1 VSDAAGPDAADEGA
15 ALRSLEE
22 RLGHRFAD
30 RGLLETALCHAS
42 RAHEAG
48 EGRGNERLEFLGDAV
63 LDLVTSELLYAAHPD
78 WDEGTL
84 TRTRA
89 GLVNRS
95 ALADCARRLGLGPLI
110 RLGRTEQRS
119 GGGDKAT
126 ILADAF
132 EAVLGALYLDA
143 GLAPVEALVRRVFGD
158 AIARDAERD
167 PKTEFQEWAHA
178 RFRATPRYH
187 SADDTGTED
196 DEQRFTAEV
205 RVGDEAWGR
214 GRGRSKRAAERAAAS
229 AALARVRALGDG

>member
-1 VSDAAGPDAADEGA
+1 VSDGAGPDAAGQAA
-15 ALRSLEE
+15 ALLSLER
-22 RLGHRFAD
+22 RLEHRFAD

-42 RAHEAG
+42 YAHEAG
-48 EGRGNERLEFLGDAV
+48 GGRGNERLEFLGDAV
-63 LDLVTSELLYAAHPD
+63 LDLVVSELLYRAHPS

-89 GLVNRS
+89 GLVNRG
-95 ALADCARRLGLGPLI
+95 ALADCARQLDLGPLL

-119 GGGDKAT
+119 GGVDKAT

-143 GLAPVEALVRRVFGD
+143 GLAPVEALVRRIFGD

-178 RFRATPRYH
+178 RLHATPRYH
-187 SADDTGTED
+187 TSDETGTED
-196 DEQRFTAEV
+196 DEQRFASEL
-205 RVGDEAWGR
+205 RVGDEAWGQ
-214 GRGRSKRAAERAAAS
+214 GRGRSKRLAERAAARV
-229 AALARVRALGDG
+229 ALARVRALGDG